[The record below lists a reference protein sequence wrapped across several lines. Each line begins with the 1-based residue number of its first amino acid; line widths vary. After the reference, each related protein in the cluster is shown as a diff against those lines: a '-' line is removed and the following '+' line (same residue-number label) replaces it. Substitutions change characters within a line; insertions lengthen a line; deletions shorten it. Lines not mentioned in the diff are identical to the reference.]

1 MIAAALL
8 ALAAAGMEL
17 VDVAGAVPDA
27 AFDLRYATFRNLA
40 GRPLYPEARC
50 LLLAPVAD
58 RLRRAAAELR
68 AMGFRL
74 LLWDCYRPLAVQREI
89 WRLHPDRRWVA
100 DPSRGS
106 AHTRGAAVD
115 ASLLSRDGS
124 PVEMPSDHD
133 AFVAA
138 ARPDAVAG
146 VSAAARR
153 HRALLRGAMERAGF
167 RPDRGEWWH
176 FTAPEA
182 RGAPL
187 LDVPIAGAGR

>member
-124 PVEMPSDHD
+124 PVEMLPQRVIGTGPGRSGL
-133 AFVAA
+133 V
-138 ARPDAVAG
+138 G
-146 VSAAARR
+146 T
-153 HRALLRGAMERAGF
+153 RASTSREER
-167 RPDRGEWWH
+167 
-176 FTAPEA
+176 
-182 RGAPL
+182 
-187 LDVPIAGAGR
+187 